1 MSKSSHYPSLS
12 AEIQTLKAFRQ
23 NVFRAL
29 PILLLALPAGA
40 ESTSFAS
47 KSLLNQTVTAPNGA
61 VTVQDALNV
70 NKLLGAHEKVVD
82 EITKGVYHIRGWG
95 IAHTIAIDAPEGW
108 IIVDTGDSTKTAA
121 DMRKRLEEKVGRKI
135 NVAAVLYTHSHYTD
149 GTDAWLDE
157 GAEIWGHE
165 HLDKYKRADTGVGIL
180 GGNFQT
186 RAITQFGVLHPTEGP
201 DAFPNKLGFGPEK
214 VAGERSYRGPTQT
227 FKDGEILNLTI
238 AGEPV
243 EVAPNRTDVHD
254 SVGFYFPDRK
264 ALVTNAV
271 GISFIFNLYSLR
283 GDMYRNPIDY
293 VEAHDWALSKDAEV
307 LADIHGPGIKGKEA
321 VREALER
328 ASDQIQ
334 LIHDQTFR
342 MIALG
347 MDARRAA
354 EHVYMPVH
362 LRDGFEVYGQ
372 VESHVKQVYNGR
384 LGWMGNDVYDI
395 NPLSVNE
402 ETRRMVQMM
411 GGTEKVA
418 SAARDA
424 VEEGGFPNWS
434 WALKLTSL
442 LLEIDEQDLEARKIR
457 GEAARALGQRTT
469 SANAR
474 GWYITEA
481 LAMENTLRFGDKPVT
496 LGMVRAGLG
505 TPNVETVMSAPLEDS
520 FQYVRYLVDPRK
532 AEDARLAFTVSVK
545 GAEKPTRIE
554 LRNGVIIISQA
565 SQKEKAHLDVSSKE
579 WAEFVVGERSFADR
593 NKTVATFESVLARPS
608 LPGIPEAMDDELD
621 VVAEEVDDSGIH

>member
-1 MSKSSHYPSLS
+1 M
-12 AEIQTLKAFRQ
+12 
-23 NVFRAL
+23 
-29 PILLLALPAGA
+29 
-40 ESTSFAS
+40 
-47 KSLLNQTVTAPNGA
+47 
-61 VTVQDALNV
+61 
-70 NKLLGAHEKVVD
+70 EKM
-82 EITKGVYHIRGWG
+82 T
-95 IAHTIAIDAPEGW
+95 
-108 IIVDTGDSTKTAA
+108 
-121 DMRKRLEEKVGRKI
+121 
-135 NVAAVLYTHSHYTD
+135 
-149 GTDAWLDE
+149 
-157 GAEIWGHE
+157 
-165 HLDKYKRADTGVGIL
+165 
-180 GGNFQT
+180 
-186 RAITQFGVLHPTEGP
+186 
-201 DAFPNKLGFGPEK
+201 
-214 VAGERSYRGPTQT
+214 GERSYRAPTKT
-227 FKDGEILNLTI
+227 FEDGKILESTI

-243 EVAPNRTDVHD
+243 EVAPNRTDVQD

-328 ASDQIQ
+328 ASDQMQ

-354 EHVYMPVH
+354 ENVYMPVH

-395 NPLSVNE
+395 NPLFVDE
-402 ETRRMVQMM
+402 ETRRMVEMM
-411 GGTEKVA
+411 GGAEKVR

-424 VEEGGFPNWS
+424 VDEGGFPNWS

-442 LLEIDEQDLEARKIR
+442 LLEIDEKDSEARKIR

-481 LAMENTLRFGDKPVT
+481 LAMEKKLKLGDKPVT
-496 LGMVRAGLG
+496 LGMVRAALG
-505 TPNVETVMSAPLEDS
+505 TPEVETIMSAPLEDS

-532 AEDARLAFTVSVK
+532 AEDTRLAFTVSVE

-554 LRNGVIIISQA
+554 LRNGVIIISEA
-565 SQKEKAHLDVSSKE
+565 SKKEQTHIDVSSKE
-579 WAEFVVGERSFADR
+579 WAEFVVGQRSFADR
-593 NKTVATFESVLARPS
+593 DKTIATFESVLARPS
-608 LPGIPEAMDDELD
+608 APEVSEAVDDQLD
-621 VVAEEVDDSGIH
+621 DIGEEVDDSNVH